1 MDRTTKIVV
10 VCWACAALLAD
21 LLLLAREWPALPS
34 IAGLLF
40 AAAAVLSFV
49 NPRIVGMALA
59 LTYVFPVLIWKGHDG
74 YIAQFDLLW
83 MAGLLGVVVPDGVRR
98 SWNIPRQWRAPLV
111 CWALTIAVGATM
123 VSGREIDFNISV
135 LNDVRLANSLTGGT
149 PAFVVSWVLHVALV
163 LVVGILWFDWLF
175 GSDIDFQTWIIAPLG
190 ASFAVMAAVS
200 IYQLFRDPLFLN
212 PTVFGG
218 TGRASGTLLD
228 GNVCG
233 TLAAL
238 WIGGSVLAAGRLNQG
253 GRLVAAVGVTAGWL
267 TVWATGSRT
276 AFAAAAIVTAFS
288 FVGSV
293 KSGDV
298 RRHLTAGRVLLFSG
312 AVTAVMLVLVI
323 GNLRVVGPL
332 RRFQPTLPQPSVAS
346 VRAFAAEQLWNRN
359 RYGSTASAMIAES
372 PMVGFGAG
380 MFHVLVPQYGELLSG
395 GLALPPDNA
404 QNWYRHQVVEFGL
417 LGSLGWIAWVVAFGW
432 YVVSRPAPASA
443 WTGRGM
449 LVAFAVISLVGMPA
463 QDVSVAMTF
472 WTFAFWYVSLVG
484 GSTKG
489 LPTAWGSWIVIAI
502 VITAFGADTLHL
514 AAGRLRVAKRAQRAG
529 WPYSYGFYEPEPD
542 GAGGEFRWARG
553 RAVAVLEAPT
563 RWLALT
569 VSANQPDV
577 GIRPVD
583 VKVWRDGHIALKGH
597 LTSTAPLTGYVW
609 VPAAERR
616 VIIETWVSRV
626 FHVAA
631 DDRTLGLRVKWDFVT
646 APPPGA
652 VTAE

>member
-1 MDRTTKIVV
+1 MDRATKIIV

-21 LLLLAREWPALPS
+21 VLLTREWPALLS
-34 IAGLLF
+34 IAGPLF
-40 AAAAVLSFV
+40 ALAAVVSFL
-49 NPRIVGMALA
+49 NPRTVGMVLA
-59 LTYVFPVLIWKGHDG
+59 LTYVFPVLIWKSHGG

-83 MAGLLGVVVPDGVRR
+83 IAGLLGVMVPDGIRR

-111 CWALTIAVGATM
+111 CWALTIAAGATM
-123 VSGREIDFNISV
+123 VSGREIDFNMSL
-135 LNDVRLANSLTGGT
+135 LNDVRLSNSMTGGA
-149 PAFVVSWVLHVALV
+149 PAFVVSWVLHVALLLV
-163 LVVGILWFDWLF
+163 LGILWFDWLF
-175 GSDIDFQTWIIAPLG
+175 GSDIDFVTWIVAPLG
-190 ASFAVMAAVS
+190 ASFTLMAAVS
-200 IYQLFRDPLFLN
+200 IYQLLRDPLFLN

-238 WIGGSVLAAGRLNQG
+238 WIGGSVLAAGRLKQG
-253 GRLVAAVGVTAGWL
+253 GRLVVAIGVAAGWL

-288 FVGSV
+288 LVGSV
-293 KSGDV
+293 KSGEV
-298 RRHLTAGRVLLFSG
+298 RRHLTAGRVLLFAG
-312 AVTAVMLVLVI
+312 AVTAVVLVLVI

-332 RRFQPTLPQPSVAS
+332 RRFQPTLPQPSAAS
-346 VRAFAAEQLWNRN
+346 VRAFAAEQLWIRN
-359 RYGSTASAMIAES
+359 GYGSTASAMIAES

-380 MFHVLVPQYGELLSG
+380 MFHVLVPQYGELLLP
-395 GLALPPDNA
+395 GLPLPPDNA
-404 QNWYRHQVVEFGL
+404 QNWFRHQIVEFGL
-417 LGSLGWIAWVVAFGW
+417 LGSVGWIAWVVAFGW
-432 YVVSRPAPASA
+432 YVLTRPAPATA

-484 GSTKG
+484 GGSKG
-489 LPTAWGSWIVIAI
+489 SPTSWGSWIVIAI
-502 VITAFGADTLHL
+502 VIAAFGAGTLHL
-514 AAGRLRVAKRAQRAG
+514 AVGRLRVARRAQRVG

-553 RAVAVLEAPT
+553 RAVAVLDAPT

-577 GIRPVD
+577 GVRPVD
-583 VKVWRDGHIALKGH
+583 AKVWSDGHVALKAH
-597 LTSTAPLTGYVW
+597 FISAEPLTGYVRI
-609 VPAAERR
+609 PAGERR
-616 VIIETWVSRV
+616 MVIETWVSRE

-646 APPPGA
+646 TPPPGA
-652 VTAE
+652 LIAE